1 MNINTHKL
9 IDRQLCGTPVEF
21 KNGFSQIKLLT
32 TERMIVD
39 DYNLVHGA
47 FVFGLA
53 DHAAML
59 AVNDPNV
66 VLSSASVKFLKPVQ
80 VDEVLTAEA
89 HVVKVEGKKQ
99 NVHVK
104 VLRDSESVFEG
115 DFVCFTLT
123 KHVLD
128 S

>member
-1 MNINTHKL
+1 MYTHNN
-9 IDRQLCGTPVEF
+9 IDRQLCGTPIEF
-21 KNGFSQIKLLT
+21 KNGFSQVKLLT
-32 TERMIVD
+32 TKKMIVD
-39 DYNLVHGA
+39 NYNLVHGG

-53 DHAAML
+53 DFAAML

-80 VDEVLTAEA
+80 IDEVLTAEA
-89 HVVKVEGKKQ
+89 HVISVDGKKQ

-104 VLRDSESVFEG
+104 VLSHKEVVFEG
-115 DFVCFTLT
+115 DFVCFVLK

-128 S
+128 K